1 MQILFT
7 DRVLPTIRRM
17 DQILGGT
24 SITIALSRPTIM
36 VAYAFISS
44 RFRPSLTG
52 LDTEFAGRS
61 SVLVF
66 ILRTVTQR
74 CC

>member
-7 DRVLPTIRRM
+7 DRALLTIRRM

-24 SITIALSRPTIM
+24 SITVALSRPKIM

-44 RFRPSLTG
+44 RFCLH
-52 LDTEFAGRS
+52 
-61 SVLVF
+61 
-66 ILRTVTQR
+66 
-74 CC
+74 